1 MQSRLVVARLGV
13 QGRREVGMLIK
24 ECHRDAGDETFCTAT
39 GVVVE
44 TGPIY
49 Q

>member
-1 MQSRLVVARLGV
+1 MQNRLVVARLGV

-24 ECHRDAGDETFCTAT
+24 ECHRDAGDEVFCTVT
-39 GVVVE
+39 GVAVD